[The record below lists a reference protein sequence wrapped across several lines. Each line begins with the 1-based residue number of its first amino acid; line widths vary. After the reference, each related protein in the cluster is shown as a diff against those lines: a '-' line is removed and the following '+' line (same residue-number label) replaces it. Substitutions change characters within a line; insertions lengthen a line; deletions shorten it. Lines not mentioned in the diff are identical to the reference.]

1 MDFKVIFVLFLSTN
15 SHQVLSFRKV
25 DMRNKKSLILKIT
38 ENMVTPSAIL
48 FLPFSLTLG
57 WNVKE
62 HSRRETNW
70 PVNQYAENKF
80 LNFFCCS
87 LNLKQSIKNKY
98 RNKAMSPWH
107 SLGLTALHSEH
118 ETEMDQQDSPTER
131 CRLNEQPKCTDFCD
145 RSFWYYITSSL
156 NSLYPMQKFWAK
168 QILNTLS
175 KRLER

>member
-87 LNLKQSIKNKY
+87 LNLKQNIKNKY

-107 SLGLTALHSEH
+107 SRASLLCILSMRQRWINKTAQQKDVDWMNNRSALISVTEAFDITLHHHWIPYTQCRNSE
-118 ETEMDQQDSPTER
+118 QNKS
-131 CRLNEQPKCTDFCD
+131 
-145 RSFWYYITSSL
+145 W
-156 NSLYPMQKFWAK
+156 
-168 QILNTLS
+168 TL
-175 KRLER
+175 